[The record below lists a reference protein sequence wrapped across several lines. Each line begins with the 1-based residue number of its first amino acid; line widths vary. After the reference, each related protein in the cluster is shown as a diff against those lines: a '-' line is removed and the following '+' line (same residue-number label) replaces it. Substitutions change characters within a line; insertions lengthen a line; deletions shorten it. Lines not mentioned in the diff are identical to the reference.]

1 MPQNPVADEED
12 WLTTRETA
20 ELMRVAI
27 QTLANWR
34 AAGLGPP
41 YWKLSDGR
49 AGRVRYLRRD
59 VLKWRTE
66 RQVAA

>member
-1 MPQNPVADEED
+1 MPQNPIADEED
-12 WLTTRETA
+12 WLTPPEAA
-20 ELMRVAI
+20 EVVKVAV

-41 YWKLSDGR
+41 YSKLSEGR

-59 VLKWRTE
+59 VLRWRAE